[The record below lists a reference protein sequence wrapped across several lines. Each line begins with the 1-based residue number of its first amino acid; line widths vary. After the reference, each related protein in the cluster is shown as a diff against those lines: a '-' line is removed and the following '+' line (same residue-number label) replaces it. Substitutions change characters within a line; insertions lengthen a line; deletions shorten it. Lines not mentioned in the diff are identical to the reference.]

1 MYKIVVSFLFLLL
14 AQLCPAQY
22 IVGGYGNGPARI
34 TETETLDTSELQC
47 VYYHYIYDPE
57 IDYFEELYEILQIGS
72 RYSKY
77 GSYGSYKVDSIVK
90 ATERVISADEYVA
103 WLRKHKTAP
112 NYIIK
117 DLKNKNLTVYDKVF
131 IDNYMYEE
139 DTPRIAW
146 QLEDGT
152 EEVCGHKCHKATAS
166 FRGRIWT
173 AWYSDIP
180 VPNGPWKFGG
190 LPGLIL
196 KIEDSTGEHRF
207 STIMIKRDQTSFGKQ
222 KRQYIKTTREKF
234 NKAILEY
241 KNEAWKAFVG
251 TDYQP
256 KDAEGKA
263 VEIPKRKLFFNPIE
277 LE

>member
-1 MYKIVVSFLFLLL
+1 MYRYIALLL
-14 AQLCPAQY
+14 WVFSQFCSAQY
-22 IVGGYGNGPARI
+22 IVGGFGNKPARI
-34 TETETLDTSELQC
+34 AKNEILDDSKFQC
-47 VYYHYIYDPE
+47 VYQHYIYDPAL
-57 IDYFEELYEILQIGS
+57 DDFRELYEILQVGDD
-72 RYSKY
+72 YSKY
-77 GSYGSYKVDSIVK
+77 GSYGNYKVDSIVN
-90 ATERVISADEYVA
+90 ATERVISADEYVT
-103 WLRKHKTAP
+103 WLNKYQTTLD
-112 NYIIK
+112 YIIK
-117 DLKNKNLTVYDKVF
+117 DSKKNNLIVYDKVF
-131 IDNYMYEE
+131 IDNYTYEE
-139 DTPRIAW
+139 SIPRFAW

-207 STIMIKRDQTSFGKQ
+207 SAIMIKRDQTSFGKQ
-222 KRQYIKTTREKF
+222 KRQYINTTREKF

-241 KNEAWKAFVG
+241 KNEAWKAFAG